1 MNAVDLNIL
10 ANRLR
15 TRRVELGLTQESLA
29 ERAQINQSTVSLLE
43 RGDQAPTLNSLIQIT
58 QALDI
63 SMDWLLGVTDE
74 LKFTDRET
82 DLDPVEKEAL
92 GIIRSVDHQY
102 RARLLQIMKLV
113 VEFRR
118 FES

>member
-1 MNAVDLNIL
+1 VNGVDLNAL

-15 TRRVELGLTQESLA
+15 TRRVELGLSQESLA

-43 RGDQAPTLNSLIQIT
+43 RGDQTPTLNSLIQLT

-63 SMDWLLGVTDE
+63 SMDWLLSITDE

-102 RARLLQIMKLV
+102 RSRLVQLMKLI

-118 FES
+118 FEG

>member
-1 MNAVDLNIL
+1 M
-10 ANRLR
+10 
-15 TRRVELGLTQESLA
+15 
-29 ERAQINQSTVSLLE
+29 LE
-43 RGDQAPTLNSLIQIT
+43 RGEQTPTLNSLTLLT
-58 QALDI
+58 QVLDI
-63 SMDWLLGVTDE
+63 SVEWLLGITDE
-74 LKFTDRET
+74 LKFIGAGAE
-82 DLDPVEKEAL
+82 LNEAEKEAL